1 MILESLVA
9 SLITAKCRKGKFE
22 NLARI
27 KIKGWYLFIL
37 AALIKFAALYLE
49 ANPVQGITPIVNKH
63 FMYIYSLSYILIFA
77 GLLLNFGMNS
87 IKFILIGAFLNFLVI
102 TANGGQ
108 MPVSI
113 EALKIAGLSDQFHIT
128 HTAVTEYTKLE
139 ILADIIPIP
148 KLYPLAKVL
157 SIGDLLIVLG
167 VFLFIQEMM
176 VIRKKPSL

>member
-63 FMYIYSLSYILIFA
+63 FMYIYGLSYILIFA

-87 IKFILIGAFLNFLVI
+87 IKFILIVMFTLLSQLA
-102 TANGGQ
+102 Q
-108 MPVSI
+108 PVH
-113 EALKIAGLSDQFHIT
+113 KPHLS
-128 HTAVTEYTKLE
+128 
-139 ILADIIPIP
+139 
-148 KLYPLAKVL
+148 
-157 SIGDLLIVLG
+157 S
-167 VFLFIQEMM
+167 
-176 VIRKKPSL
+176 SL